1 MYYAFLLIG
10 FMFKVPEIKLNGQLL
25 SQISV
30 IINTKLY
37 DVTVLSSNMLLVNI
51 SVQIMYTL
59 SMAANTYAYTYHL
72 SDVSQGSKNSAT
84 RHFLD
89 T

>member
-1 MYYAFLLIG
+1 ML
-10 FMFKVPEIKLNGQLL
+10 KVPEIKKKGQLL

-30 IINTKLY
+30 IINTKLNN
-37 DVTVLSSNMLLVNI
+37 VTVLSSNMLLVNI
-51 SVQIMYTL
+51 SVPIMYTL
-59 SMAANTYAYTYHL
+59 SMAAKTYAYTYHL
-72 SDVSQGSKNSAT
+72 LDVSQGSKNSAT